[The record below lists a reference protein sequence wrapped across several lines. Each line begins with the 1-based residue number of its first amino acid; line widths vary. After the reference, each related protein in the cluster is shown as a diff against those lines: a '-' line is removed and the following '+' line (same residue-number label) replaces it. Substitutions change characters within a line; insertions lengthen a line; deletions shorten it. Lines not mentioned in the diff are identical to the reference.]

1 MKQIYLIQ
9 DFTGFE
15 PKVFA
20 TEEKTV
26 AEKSFQTVLEECEKK
41 YQFITT
47 EKRGDE
53 RLILI
58 EYHEGTEDKDIIFRT
73 SIINLLE
80 KGEDKKGR
88 IIRPDNNEE

>member
-26 AEKSFQTVLEECEKK
+26 AEQVFKTALKKCEKE
-41 YQFITT
+41 YNFVST

-53 RLILI
+53 RVILT
-58 EYHEGTEDKDIIFRT
+58 EYQKDSEDQISIFKISVIT
-73 SIINLLE
+73 LLE
-80 KGEDKKGR
+80 KGEDEKGR
-88 IIRPDNNEE
+88 IIRQDNEEE

>member
-26 AEKSFQTVLEECEKK
+26 AEKVFQNALKKCENE
-41 YQFITT
+41 YNFTST
-47 EKRGDE
+47 EKRKDE
-53 RLILI
+53 RTIST
-58 EYHEGTEDKDIIFRT
+58 EYQDGSDDKDTIFKISVIT
-73 SIINLLE
+73 LLE
-80 KGEDKKGR
+80 KGEDEK
-88 IIRPDNNEE
+88 RPYNSAR